1 MKRILDLEP
10 FEIVSNRTGASEV
23 PGHSAASYPT
33 PVDAFGRWP
42 GLPIRQSKI
51 FRPGMEDNAM
61 AWLSQARKR
70 IDAGVWEP
78 AAVKK
83 SRAVAQRVTMNDY
96 YKSLI

>member
-1 MKRILDLEP
+1 
-10 FEIVSNRTGASEV
+10 
-23 PGHSAASYPT
+23 
-33 PVDAFGRWP
+33 
-42 GLPIRQSKI
+42 
-51 FRPGMEDNAM
+51 MEDNAR

-96 YKSLI
+96 YLPDLKDAPSKAGH

>member
-42 GLPIRQSKI
+42 G
-51 FRPGMEDNAM
+51 MEDNAR

-83 SRAVAQRVTMNDY
+83 SRAVTQRVTMNDY
-96 YKSLI
+96 YLPDLKDAPSKAGH

>member
-1 MKRILDLEP
+1 
-10 FEIVSNRTGASEV
+10 
-23 PGHSAASYPT
+23 
-33 PVDAFGRWP
+33 
-42 GLPIRQSKI
+42 
-51 FRPGMEDNAM
+51 MEDNAK

-96 YKSLI
+96 YIPDLKDAPSKAGH